1 MDKAK
6 SKRHEHTAGSLK
18 SEVEK
23 AVANPGA
30 GGQDKRVWVRD
41 DGAVCFGD
49 ECVTIKPESD
59 GALRL
64 EIHPDSCGEQAG
76 SVIIDHLIKSAG
88 KGVHIVIPASETVI
102 ANAEKARLAQE
113 ARQRQE

>member
-6 SKRHEHTAGSLK
+6 NKRHVDSKASLK
-18 SEVEK
+18 NEVEK
-23 AVANPGA
+23 AVSNPGS
-30 GGQDKRVWVRD
+30 GGKDSRVWVRG

-49 ECVTIKPESD
+49 ECVTIKPEPD

-76 SVIIDHLIKSAG
+76 SAIVEHLIKSAG
-88 KGVHIVIPASETVI
+88 KGVHIVIPSDSVKET
-102 ANAEKARLAQE
+102 LS
-113 ARQRQE
+113 